1 MKEKFTQIKQAAKTK
16 MKIKVD
22 MIKEGTWSLGLQNK
36 ARPNFSTMGQINAE
50 EIGKNLND

>member
-1 MKEKFTQIKQAAKTK
+1 